1 MWNRFYDNEFEEFL
15 KSQANQHRVYPADK
29 VWRNI
34 QREVH
39 GYRKW
44 PALTVIAVFIIAA
57 LVVGTVAVRPHTEI
71 AAVSKT
77 NLPEIPK
84 AEEIKSNNQVAVNGT
99 RNYTDHLSIDNFTQQ
114 TIAKINE
121 QINDDESESVLIA
134 SSYNHPSENVVVNT
148 SEKVADNQVTFVQN
162 EKQPNIAKDVAI
174 TNDFDA
180 AMHSAALP
188 DSRFIFSTN
197 FNLINNTPDHFSNA
211 LYKEEFPFLRNDN
224 SNVPSVEF
232 NSSSPA
238 AGSPLSRIGK
248 GSSSKLDFQ
257 FYLTPS
263 YSYRRLVDDVQGS
276 LSKSY
281 VTAIPIES
289 NYVVDLGH
297 AIQHRPSVGYEI
309 GFSLGYNLNKKFAL
323 RSGFQFN
330 VRQYNI
336 DAFVHSA
343 EPTTVSLSADN
354 SNLVYNTTS
363 GFRSIEGSRP
373 IELKNRYYEIAL
385 PIGIDW
391 RPINKKFA
399 WGIAAS
405 IQPTYTFDKE
415 PFIITSNYKNYAD
428 GSQLMRNW
436 NINANFETYLGYNT
450 GKYRW
455 QIGPQFRYQI
465 MSTMGNSFP
474 IREYPYDLGIKLG
487 LTRSLK

>member
-29 VWRNI
+29 AWRNI

-71 AAVSKT
+71 AAISKT
-77 NLPEIPK
+77 NLPEIQK
-84 AEEIKSNNQVAVNGT
+84 TQQAKLNDAAAIETK
-99 RNYTDHLSIDNFTQQ
+99 NYTEHLLIDDFTQQ

-121 QINDDESESVLIA
+121 HISNDESESVLIA
-134 SSYNHPSENVVVNT
+134 SSYNHSSENIIAAAP
-148 SEKVADNQVTFVQN
+148 EKITDNQVSITQN
-162 EKQPNIAKDVAI
+162 EKQSSIESDIDA

-180 AMHSAALP
+180 ALHSAALP

-197 FNLINNTPDHFSNA
+197 FNLNSTSGHFSNA
-211 LYKEEFPFLRNDN
+211 LYKEEFPFLRSDN

-232 NSSSPA
+232 NSSSA
-238 AGSPLSRIGK
+238 AVGSPLSRIGK

-281 VTAIPIES
+281 VAAIPVES

-297 AIQHRPSVGYEI
+297 AIQHRPSAGYEI
-309 GFSLGYNLNKKFAL
+309 GFSLGYSLNKKFAV

-363 GFRSIEGSRP
+363 GFRSIEGSKP

-455 QIGPQFRYQI
+455 QIGPQFRYQL

-474 IREYPYDLGIKLG
+474 IREYPYDIGIKLG

>member
-15 KSQANQHRVYPADK
+15 KSQANQHRIYPADK

-34 QREVH
+34 QGEVN

-57 LVVGTVAVRPHTEI
+57 LMVGTVTFRPHTEVASI
-71 AAVSKT
+71 AKQS
-77 NLPEIPK
+77 LPPEIQK
-84 AEEIKSNNQVAVNGT
+84 AEQSTSVKVAANET
-99 RNYTDHLSIDNFTQQ
+99 KNYTEHLLVENFTQQ
-114 TIAKINE
+114 TIAKVNE
-121 QINDDESESVLIA
+121 QIINDESESVLIA
-134 SSYNHPSENVVVNT
+134 SSYTHPSENIIANNLVKVSDNNT
-148 SEKVADNQVTFVQN
+148 AIAQI
-162 EKQPNIAKDVAI
+162 EKQAPPAKADAVAE
-174 TNDFDA
+174 FDA
-180 AMHSAALP
+180 AMHSATLP

-197 FNLINNTPDHFSNA
+197 FNLSHTNNNHFSNA

-224 SNVPSVEF
+224 ANLPTVEIAAAA
-232 NSSSPA
+232 PA
-238 AGSPLSRIGK
+238 TNSPLSKIGK
-248 GSSSKLDFQ
+248 GSSKLDFQ

-276 LSKSY
+276 LTKSY
-281 VTAIPIES
+281 VTAIPFEA
-289 NYVVDLGH
+289 NYVVDLNR
-297 AIQHRPSVGYEI
+297 AIQNRPSVGYEI
-309 GFSLGYNLNKKFAL
+309 GFSLGYNLSKKLAI

-343 EPTTVSLSADN
+343 EPTTVALSADN
-354 SNLVYNTTS
+354 SNLVFNTVS
-363 GFRSIEGSRP
+363 GFRSVEGSRP
-373 IELKNRYYEIAL
+373 IELKNRYYEIAM

-391 RPINKKFA
+391 RPISGKFA

-436 NINANFETYLGYNT
+436 NINANFETYVGYNT

-455 QIGPQFRYQI
+455 QLGPQFRYQV

-474 IREYPYDLGIKLG
+474 IREYPYDIGIKLG